1 MGRRS
6 LSVTFVLLMC
16 DEWRASLEM
25 MIMHSRSRS
34 EARLREV
41 GGHCVC
47 VLMGNISFVCPL
59 LEVKVIKITGDILVI
74 D

>member
-1 MGRRS
+1 MES
-6 LSVTFVLLMC
+6 LSGDDDNAFAVTQ
-16 DEWRASLEM
+16 
-25 MIMHSRSRS
+25 RSPL
-34 EARLREV
+34 A
-41 GGHCVC
+41 GGGWAHCVC